1 MTLTIAIE
9 NILLDDQEPSQ
20 LILEGAVGKDK
31 TDWAAEYRTL
41 ADSLGQDRDFASCL
55 PYACLCKH
63 F

>member
-9 NILLDDQEPSQ
+9 NILMDDQEPSQ
-20 LILEGAVGKDK
+20 LLLEGAMGKDK
-31 TDWAAEYRTL
+31 TDRAAEYRIL
-41 ADSLGQDRDFASCL
+41 MDSLGQDPDFASCL